1 MWVTETCSG
10 LTTSIGGMND
20 TKKLK
25 YFVLTGD
32 PGVGKTTIIKRICE
46 CLQGKG
52 VKTSGIY
59 TEEVRTNGI
68 REGFDVISLNGVK
81 GRLARD
87 QRLLS
92 TPAKYK
98 VGKYGVLI
106 QEFENIALPTLQKD
120 EDCKLCLVIDEI
132 GKMEFYSIPFKNRI
146 KEIFT
151 NNSNNFVIATI
162 PIRNSD
168 PLIELIR
175 HHNEAKVWVVTR
187 GNRNIIYEDIVKEI
201 FCNILSN

>member
-1 MWVTETCSG
+1 
-10 LTTSIGGMND
+10 MNN

-25 YFVLTGD
+25 YFILTGD

-46 CLQGKG
+46 SLQGKG
-52 VKTSGIY
+52 VKTSGFY
-59 TEEVRTNGI
+59 TEEVRTNRI

-92 TPAKYK
+92 TPAKFK

-106 QEFENIALPTLQKD
+106 KEFENVALPTLQKG
-120 EDCKLCLVIDEI
+120 EDCKLCIVIDEI
-132 GKMEFYSIPFKNRI
+132 GKMEFYSIPFKNRV

-151 NNSNNFVIATI
+151 LFLNGILINNLNNIVIATI
-162 PIRNSD
+162 PIRKSD
-168 PLIELIR
+168 PLIESIR

-187 GNRNIIYEDIVKEI
+187 DNRNIIYEDIVKEI
-201 FCNILSN
+201 FCNILPD